1 MGEERLRILQMLSDG
16 KINPEEAERLITAT
30 EQQRPQS
37 DVSTAVNAMIEGKFL
52 YVLVEPKEG
61 RSSERVSVKVP
72 FALLKA
78 GLNIAGLIPKE
89 AQDKINSSMQEKGM
103 SFNLQDFKPENIK
116 ELMDSL
122 EQLSVDIDADDSTVK
137 VFCK

>member
-1 MGEERLRILQMLSDG
+1 
-16 KINPEEAERLITAT
+16 
-30 EQQRPQS
+30 
-37 DVSTAVNAMIEGKFL
+37 
-52 YVLVEPKEG
+52 
-61 RSSERVSVKVP
+61 
-72 FALLKA
+72 
-78 GLNIAGLIPKE
+78 
-89 AQDKINSSMQEKGM
+89 M